1 MYYTQYHLVFVTK
14 YRRKVLVNNMSS
26 YLKAVLKNVEKRYP
40 ELEIKE
46 MNADKGHIHI
56 WMLIPP
62 KYSVAETVRILKTNS
77 ARAMRNKF
85 EFLKRMYE
93 HKDVGLWS
101 DGYFVST
108 VGINEQVIERYI
120 KEQGKEDKGGA
131 QLEMI

>member
-14 YRRKVLVNNMSS
+14 YRRKVLVKNMSS
-26 YLKAVLKNVEKRYP
+26 YLKAVLKNIEKRYP

-46 MNADKGHIHI
+46 MNADKGH
-56 WMLIPP
+56 IPP

-85 EFLKRMYE
+85 EFLKTMYE

-108 VGINEQVIERYI
+108 VGINEQVIEKYI

-131 QLEMI
+131 QLELI